1 MLFSLLSGLKVYD
14 LDSHAANQLSFTVD
28 LLHAGLCLR
37 SEFHKTIVVPKNLS
51 LNWEKPGIE

>member
-37 SEFHKTIVVPKNLS
+37 SEFHKTVVVPKNLS
-51 LNWEKPGIE
+51 LN